1 VTERITAANLPFLD
15 GWLARPLVE
24 GGVITSGHL
33 KEAQES
39 GDILLWDAC
48 VRRGWAPSAKI
59 AATIA
64 GAFKV
69 PVADLTVA
77 DARLAPLLP
86 EAVARRYKVIALS
99 ADSGRITLATSDPR
113 DLNVESELRFLTGRD
128 VSFAVAPPEAISER
142 LDELYRPEASVERLL
157 GGLEDTE
164 IDTEVELGAVQQS
177 RDPALEAPVA
187 KLVGALLAEA
197 VRDRAS
203 DVHFDPD
210 EGGLTVR
217 FRVDG
222 VLREVMRLPTSAGA
236 AAVRRVKVMAKLDVA
251 NPLIT
256 QDGRAAIRVDGK
268 VVDLRVATAP
278 VARRG
283 EKSVVRILD
292 GSNLKTRLADLG
304 LAPFE
309 LAAIERLLGHREGM
323 VLVTGPTGSGKTTT
337 LYAGVNHLK
346 TGKVNIVTVE
356 DPVEYDL
363 QGVSQIQVNESQ
375 GLSFAGVL
383 RSVLRQDPDIV
394 LVGEIRDLET
404 ATTAVQAG
412 LTGHLV
418 LSTLHTND
426 APSAVVR
433 LRDLGLE
440 GFKIAGV
447 LKGVIAQR
455 LVRKLCEQCA
465 TPTGTDALPVG
476 VIPPT
481 GRALKL
487 MRSVG
492 CKACGGNGFRGRIA
506 IQEIMTVDD
515 GLARLLGEG
524 ASPQAVGSGAW
535 KAGMRTLWESGLER
549 VWDGLTTIDELIR
562 VLGDRSGDEAADREA
577 STPGLA
583 TVPTMEVPVP
593 SRVHAVLR
601 EGAAVEG
608 APADG
613 TPGARILVADDD
625 EQMRRLLKMVLERE
639 GYVVEEARDGLDAL
653 DRIDAHPPDL
663 ILLDVDMPRLDGFG
677 VLEELRARV
686 ATASLPVVMLT
697 GRIESEG
704 QALDLGAQ
712 DFLAKPVQP
721 TSLKARV
728 RAVLRRSRL

>member
-1 VTERITAANLPFLD
+1 LADRITAAQFPFVD
-15 GWLARPLVE
+15 GWMARPLVE
-24 GGVITSGHL
+24 GGLVTPAQL
-33 KEAQES
+33 ELAREAGDES
-39 GDILLWDAC
+39 LWRGC
-48 VRRGWAPSAKI
+48 VERGWATSSAI
-59 AATIA
+59 ASALA
-64 GAFKV
+64 AAFKV
-69 PVADLTVA
+69 PVADLASA
-77 DARLAPLLP
+77 DARLSPLLP
-86 EAVARRYKVIALS
+86 EPVARRYQVVALS
-99 ADSGRITLATSDPR
+99 ADSGRITLATADPR
-113 DLNVESELRFLTGRD
+113 DLNIENELRFLTGRD
-128 VSFAVAPPEAISER
+128 VAFAVAPPERIAER

-157 GGLEDTE
+157 GGLETAEVDTE
-164 IDTEVELGAVQQS
+164 LEVATVQAS

-210 EGGLTVR
+210 EGGLVVR

-222 VLREVMRLPTSAGA
+222 VLREVMRLPVSAGT
-236 AAVRRVKVMAKLDVA
+236 AAVRRVKVLAKLDVA

-256 QDGRAAIRVDGK
+256 QDGRATIRVDGK
-268 VVDLRVATAP
+268 VIDLRVATAP

-283 EKSVVRILD
+283 EKSVIRILD
-292 GSNLKTRLADLG
+292 GSSLKTRLIDLG
-304 LAPFE
+304 LADFE
-309 LAAIERLLGHREGM
+309 LRTIERLLGHREGM
-323 VLVTGPTGSGKTTT
+323 VIVTGPTGSGKTTT

-363 QGVSQIQVNESQ
+363 PGISQIQVNEGQ

-455 LVRKLCEQCA
+455 LVRKLCDECA
-465 TPTGTDALPVG
+465 VVTGPENLPVG
-476 VIPPT
+476 VVPPAD
-481 GRALKL
+481 RAVKL
-487 MRSVG
+487 RRPVG
-492 CKACGGNGFRGRIA
+492 CKGCGGNGYRGRIA
-506 IQEIMTVDD
+506 IQEVMTIDPEV
-515 GLARLLGEG
+515 ARLIGDG
-524 ASPQAVGSGAW
+524 AAPPAVASAARR
-535 KAGMRTLWESGLER
+535 AGMRTLWESGLTRIWE
-549 VWDGLTTIDELIR
+549 GLTTVDELIR
-562 VLGDRSGDEAADREA
+562 VLGDRSAEDSSDQGAPSGA
-577 STPGLA
+577 A

-593 SRVHAVLR
+593 ARAGSP
-601 EGAAVEG
+601 AA
-608 APADG
+608 
-613 TPGARILVADDD
+613 ARILVADDD

-639 GYVVEEARDGLDAL
+639 GYIVEEAGDGLDAL
-653 DRIDAHPPDL
+653 EHVEHHPPDL

-686 ATASLPVVMLT
+686 HTAALPVVMLT

-704 QALDLGAQ
+704 DALDLGAQ

-721 TSLKARV
+721 SALKARV
-728 RAVLRRSRL
+728 RAVLRRTRL

>member
-1 VTERITAANLPFLD
+1 MTDRITAAPLPFLD
-15 GWLARPLVE
+15 AWLARPLVD
-24 GGVITSGHL
+24 GGALTSDQL
-33 KEAQES
+33 RLAQES
-39 GDILLWDAC
+39 ADPLLRDAC
-48 VRRGWAPSAKI
+48 VQRGWATSAVIVEMI
-59 AATIA
+59 AA
-64 GAFKV
+64 AFKV
-69 PVADLTVA
+69 PVADLTAA
-77 DARLAPLLP
+77 DPRLTPLLP
-86 EAVARRYKVIALS
+86 EAVARRYQVVALA
-99 ADSGRITLATSDPR
+99 ADSGRITLATADPR
-113 DLNVESELRFLTGRD
+113 DLDTEQELRFLTGRD
-128 VSFAVAPPEAISER
+128 VQFAVAPPALIAER

-164 IDTEVELGAVQQS
+164 IDTEVAPEPVPPS

-203 DVHFDPD
+203 DVHFDP
-210 EGGLTVR
+210 EESGLVVR

-222 VLREVMRLPTSAGA
+222 VLREVMRLPASAGA
-236 AAVRRVKVMAKLDVA
+236 AAVRRVKVLAKLDVA

-256 QDGRAAIRVDGK
+256 QDGRATIRVDGK

-304 LAPFE
+304 LADFE
-309 LAAIERLLGHREGM
+309 LLAIERLLGHREGM

-337 LYAGVNHLK
+337 LYAAVNHLK

-356 DPVEYDL
+356 DPVEYEL
-363 QGVSQIQVNESQ
+363 AGVSQIQVNESQ

-440 GFKIAGV
+440 GYKIAGV

-455 LVRKLCEQCA
+455 LVRKLCDQC
-465 TPTGTDALPVG
+465 ALPVG
-476 VIPPT
+476 IEILPGGVVPVA
-481 GRALKL
+481 GRKVTL
-487 MRSVG
+487 RRPVG
-492 CKACGGNGFRGRIA
+492 CKLCGGNGYRGRLA
-506 IQEIMTVDD
+506 IQEVMTVDD
-515 GLARLLGEG
+515 GLARLIGDG
-524 ASPQAVGSGAW
+524 ASPPAIGSASRRS
-535 KAGMRTLWESGLER
+535 GMRTLWESGLER
-549 VWDGLTTIDELIR
+549 VWDGLTTAEELIR
-562 VLGDRSGDEAADREA
+562 VLGDRSGDEPPFADGTG
-577 STPGLA
+577 SGLA
-583 TVPTMEVPVP
+583 TVPTLEVPVP
-593 SRVHAVLR
+593 TPAA
-601 EGAAVEG
+601 GAEG
-608 APADG
+608 AP
-613 TPGARILVADDD
+613 ARILVADDD
-625 EQMRRLLKMVLERE
+625 DQMRRLLKMVLERE
-639 GYVVEEARDGLDAL
+639 GYLVEEARDGLDAL
-653 DRIDAHPPDL
+653 DHVEAHAPDL

-686 ATASLPVVMLT
+686 TTASLPVVMLT
-697 GRIESEG
+697 GRVESEG
-704 QALDLGAQ
+704 KALDLGAQ

-721 TSLKARV
+721 NSLKARV
-728 RAVLRRSRL
+728 RAVLRRGRL

>member
-1 VTERITAANLPFLD
+1 MTERITAATLPFLD
-15 GWLARPLVE
+15 GWLASSLVE
-24 GGVITSGHL
+24 GGVITR
-33 KEAQES
+33 AQLTLAQDA
-39 GDILLWDAC
+39 GDPLLWDAC
-48 VRRGWAPSAKI
+48 VKRGWATSAGI

-64 GAFKV
+64 ATFKV
-69 PVADLTVA
+69 PVADLTSA
-77 DARLAPLLP
+77 DPRLTPLLP
-86 EAVARRYKVIALS
+86 ETIARRYRVVALS
-99 ADSGRITLATSDPR
+99 ADSGKITLATADPR
-113 DLNVESELRFLTGRD
+113 DLSVENELRFLTGRE
-128 VSFAVAPPEAISER
+128 VSFAVAPPERIAER

-157 GGLEDTE
+157 GGLDDVEIETDIPTE
-164 IDTEVELGAVQQS
+164 EVHQT

-203 DVHFDPD
+203 DVHFDP
-210 EGGLTVR
+210 EESGLVVR

-222 VLREVMRLPTSAGA
+222 VLREMMRLPASAGS
-236 AAVRRVKVMAKLDVA
+236 AAVRRVKVLAKLDVA

-256 QDGRAAIRVDGK
+256 QDGRATIRVDGK
-268 VVDLRVATAP
+268 VIDLRVATSP

-283 EKSVVRILD
+283 EKSVLRILD
-292 GSNLKTRLADLG
+292 GSNLKTRLTDLG
-304 LAPFE
+304 LADFE

-337 LYAGVNHLK
+337 LYAAVNHLK

-356 DPVEYDL
+356 DPVEYEL
-363 QGVSQIQVNESQ
+363 AGVSQIQVSESQ

-426 APSAVVR
+426 APSAVIR

-455 LVRKLCEQCA
+455 LVRKLCDQCA
-465 TPTGTDALPVG
+465 VPVGLEILPAG
-476 VIPPT
+476 VIPPA
-481 GRALKL
+481 GRQVTLRRGA
-487 MRSVG
+487 G
-492 CKACGGNGFRGRIA
+492 CKVCGGNGFKGRIA
-506 IQEIMTVDD
+506 VQEVMTVDEA
-515 GLARLLGEG
+515 LARLIGEG
-524 ASPQAVGSGAW
+524 GSPAAIASAARRG
-535 KAGMRTLWESGLER
+535 GMRTLWESGLER
-549 VWDGLTTIDELIR
+549 VWDGLTTAEELIR
-562 VLGDRSGDEAADREA
+562 VLGDRSNEEATPRE
-577 STPGLA
+577 TPPPSIA
-583 TVPTMEVPVP
+583 TVPTLESPIPVRGP
-593 SRVHAVLR
+593 SDGS
-601 EGAAVEG
+601 GA
-608 APADG
+608 
-613 TPGARILVADDD
+613 GARILVADDD

-639 GYVVEEARDGLDAL
+639 GYVVDEARDGLDAL
-653 DRIDAHPPDL
+653 DRVEKHPPDL

-686 ATASLPVVMLT
+686 NTAALPVVMLT

-704 QALDLGAQ
+704 NALDLGAQ

-721 TSLKARV
+721 SSLKARV